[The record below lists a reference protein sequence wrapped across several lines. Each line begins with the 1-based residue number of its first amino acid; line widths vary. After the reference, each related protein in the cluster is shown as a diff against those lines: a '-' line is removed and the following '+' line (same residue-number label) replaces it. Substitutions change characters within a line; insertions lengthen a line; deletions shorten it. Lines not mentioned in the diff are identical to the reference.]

1 MSLSLADWILWI
13 ALLGGVA
20 LLWLVPHLPVA
31 AASAAAFAVGA
42 YIFYVSGFEWI
53 GAALLLFG
61 VGGIY
66 KWLYRR
72 KKARRERA
80 HVR

>member
-1 MSLSLADWILWI
+1 MTLSPADWILWI

-20 LLWLVPHLPVA
+20 LLWFVPHLPVA

-42 YIFYVSGFEWI
+42 YIFYASGFEWI

-61 VGGIY
+61 AIGLF

-72 KKARRERA
+72 KK
-80 HVR
+80 

>member
-1 MSLSLADWILWI
+1 MALSPADWILWI
-13 ALLGGVA
+13 AMLSGLA
-20 LLWLVPHLPVA
+20 LLWTVPHLPVA
-31 AASAAAFAVGA
+31 AASTAAFAVGA

-61 VGGIY
+61 VGGLF

-72 KKARRERA
+72 SKAKRERA
-80 HVR
+80 HIR